1 MKTTLYLLPGLMCNE
16 QLWKSLTPLLEDS
29 YELITLELPL
39 KTSFDAMIEELAQT
53 LPLRAVNLVG
63 FSLGGYVASYFAVR
77 YAHRVSGLF
86 IISHCPKPLLLQE
99 IQKRKDAISLVET
112 YGFKALSVK
121 KVQSLLEEKNQNNKA
136 LIALIQQMYVDLG
149 KEVFKTQMQATLV
162 RKDLFEELLE
172 LRTPL
177 GFCYSVKDNLIDTHW
192 LKRFAQKKSSVLMFT
207 NESSSHMLPLERP
220 QEVALSIEK
229 WVKEVKTILPKE
241 KN

>member
-1 MKTTLYLLPGLMCNE
+1 
-16 QLWKSLTPLLEDS
+16 
-29 YELITLELPL
+29 
-39 KTSFDAMIEELAQT
+39 
-53 LPLRAVNLVG
+53 LVG

-77 YAHRVSGLF
+77 YRHRVSGLF
-86 IISHCPKPLLLQE
+86 IISHCPKPLFIEE
-99 IQKRKDAISLVET
+99 IQKREHALCLVET
-112 YGFKALSVK
+112 YGFKGLSVK

-172 LRTPL
+172 LSTPL
-177 GFCYSVKDNLIDTHW
+177 GFCYSLKDNLIDTHW
-192 LKRFAQKKSSVLMFT
+192 LKRFAQKKSSALMFT